1 MSSFA
6 LKWLALILMVI
17 DHMGAFLPGMPIWMR
32 YLGRCS
38 APLFIFTLVWGFHY
52 THNRGRY
59 LLRLY
64 LGSVTMG
71 VLVLVLNA
79 LLPRYGEPM
88 TANIFSTLFL
98 IGVLI
103 CMKDRHWSDW
113 LLFFSAQYITL
124 MLISWGSVKLM
135 NFGVSS
141 AYVTVIA
148 NAFFPN
154 VIYTE
159 GGILFV
165 VIGALIDRWK
175 NQSLWLTVSY
185 LLCCFAAYLLA
196 ANRGLLPGDLSFL
209 AIFAHYQWMM
219 VGALLPML
227 LYNRRRG
234 KGSKKFFYIFYPAHL
249 AVLHGFGWLLERAL

>member
-6 LKWLALILMVI
+6 LKWLALVLMVI
-17 DHMGAFLPGMPIWMR
+17 DHAGAFLPGMPIWMR

-64 LGSVTMG
+64 LGSAAMG
-71 VLVLVLNA
+71 VLVLALNM
-79 LLPRYGEPM
+79 LLPRYSEPM
-88 TANIFSTLFL
+88 AANIFSTLFL

-113 LLFFSAQYITL
+113 LLFFAAQYITL
-124 MLISWGSVKLM
+124 MLISWSSVKLM
-135 NFGVSS
+135 RLGVSS
-141 AYVTVIA
+141 AYVTVAA

-175 NQSLWLTVSY
+175 NQSLWLTIGY
-185 LLCCFAAYLLA
+185 LACCFAVYLMSMD
-196 ANRGLLPGDLSFL
+196 RGLFAESL
-209 AIFAHYQWMM
+209 AILPQYARYQWMM
-219 VGALLPML
+219 AGALLPML
-227 LYNRRRG
+227 LYNRKRG
-234 KGSKKFFYIFYPAHL
+234 KGSKQFFYIFYPAHL
-249 AVLHGFGWLLERAL
+249 AVLYGFGWLLERAM